1 MPVGPLSS
9 LEKCLLRT
17 KTEYFK
23 ICMETQKTLIAQA
36 ILGKKKKKKTEM
48 EESGSL
54 TSDNTTKLQLSKYYG
69 TGPKREIQINGTE

>member
-1 MPVGPLSS
+1 
-9 LEKCLLRT
+9 
-17 KTEYFK
+17 
-23 ICMETQKTLIAQA
+23 METQKTLIAQA
-36 ILGKKKKKKTEM
+36 ILGKKKKKTEM